1 MQHATEMT
9 YILYLILLWK
19 LKQFHDSFVVMW
31 WWIIWHLYWEFG
43 HIIGEFDYPDVAAW
57 TDAELGIPP
66 DDEE

>member
-1 MQHATEMT
+1 
-9 YILYLILLWK
+9 
-19 LKQFHDSFVVMW
+19 MW

-43 HIIGEFDYPDVAAW
+43 HIIGEFPYPDTSAW